1 VSSRR
6 AFLLR
11 AAALGGAAGA
21 LWLVRDRLPW
31 PPLEVRF
38 TQGPATP
45 WARLPARGGLIEI
58 PVLADGVRIRAAV
71 DSGAQFS
78 AIDGALAERLGL
90 ARTIAA
96 PLIAYGVS
104 GGPNLT
110 HTVKLGL
117 QLPGLEIPHLKAA
130 ALPLADI
137 AFATGRDFQL
147 LIGRDVLSRV
157 VLEADFPAGRVRF
170 LAPGTFRPPR
180 DAEVVPLKRRGGAPT
195 ATVHVEAAPP
205 LDVLV
210 DTGATAILALSED
223 AARAT
228 GLLAP
233 GRPVTRAHSV
243 SLGGLSLDRMVVA
256 RSIRLG
262 GVTVRNAAVQ
272 VYSPGKSTPAPAG
285 LLGSGLLGRFRM
297 ALDLPA
303 EMLVLTPPALT
314 IVRPQTVG

>member
-11 AAALGGAAGA
+11 AVALGGAAGA

-38 TQGPATP
+38 TRGLATP
-45 WARLPARGGLIEI
+45 WERLPPRSGLIEI
-58 PVLADGVRIRAAV
+58 PVLANGVRIRAAV

-78 AIDGALAERLGL
+78 AIDGALAKRLGL

-110 HTVKLGL
+110 HTVKLDL
-117 QLPGLEIPHLKAA
+117 KLTGLEIPHLRAA

-170 LAPGTFRPPR
+170 LTPGSFQPPH
-180 DAEVVPLKRRGGAPT
+180 DAEIVPLKQRSGAPT
-195 ATVHVEAAPP
+195 ATVHVEAAAPV
-205 LDVLV
+205 DVLV

-233 GRPVTRAHSV
+233 GRRVTRAHSV

-256 RSIRLG
+256 RSIRVG

-272 VYSPGKSTPAPAG
+272 VYAPGASTPAPAG

-297 ALDLPA
+297 ALDLP
-303 EMLVLTPPALT
+303 EQRLVLTPPALT
-314 IVRPQTVG
+314 IVGPRAID